1 MFCFC
6 STAEALFSIP
16 ADATH
21 GSRVHLPRSG
31 AARWKVGD
39 SGCACESVNTSL
51 GSSCSLPPDA
61 SWAPVHSLVLPVDLK
76 GTFSRSP
83 FATG

>member
-1 MFCFC
+1 MYV
-6 STAEALFSIP
+6 ALEALFSIP

-21 GSRVHLPRSG
+21 GSRVHLPRPA
-31 AARWKVGD
+31 AARWKVGE

-51 GSSCSLPPDA
+51 GSSCGLPPDA
-61 SWAPVHSLVLPVDLK
+61 SWASVHSLVLPVDLK